1 MATAQNIITDRFRY
15 YNSTNF
21 FNAISLGKEYIYF
34 FLARCNAWDNSD
46 NPYIPIMKDSHQL
59 QLQSWDEV
67 LAISRLLPGDCF
79 RVIQSEGTKMV
90 DSTETAW
97 NTVWESGTIYDQ
109 YDDSVSMKNKNFYI
123 ISGQKVY
130 KCLSNN
136 GGAPSTIMPS
146 DNYQSQDTGI
156 IQSSVNYI
164 LKYMYQIPSQWNRWN
179 LSGSAPV
186 MDIQKK
192 SDNPSQWDIMNNV
205 VDGGIYSFRYLDG
218 FNVSD
223 NLDVTLIGNGSG
235 FKGRTL
241 NNVITIPDE
250 LGYSPGVGYNKVT
263 KIQVNGSDLDK
274 IEAIISPFG
283 GHGFNAVRELNGH
296 FVAVGSDFNSS
307 VIPYETL
314 FQDNNYRKIGIMSD
328 VIRKVTSK
336 GHENY
341 VDRLVDD
348 EIDRG
353 ERMSRM
359 VGDNRVQIFISVVV
373 GNTATGLSDI
383 LENQEDLKITQGT
396 ARGILVNITDSD
408 IHIIA
413 DNYPLEFTKDGGD
426 IYVTDSTGDSAGQ
439 IIIDTSKDFVEE
451 DCIRYSGNV
460 LYAENLTE
468 KRFRSGDTQVDKAK
482 LVLEF

>member
-34 FLARCNAWDNSD
+34 FLARCNTWNDND
-46 NPYIPIMKDSHQL
+46 DPYSPIMEDSHQL
-59 QLQSWDEV
+59 QLQSWDEI

-79 RVIQSEGTKMV
+79 RVIQSEGTRIV
-90 DSTETAW
+90 DNVETSW
-97 NTVWESGTIYDQ
+97 STVWESGTIYDQ

-123 ISGQKVY
+123 ISDHKVY

-136 GGAPSTIMPS
+136 GGASSTIVPS

-156 IQSSVNYI
+156 IQSSDNYI
-164 LKYMYQIPSQWNRWN
+164 WKYMYQIPSQWNRWN
-179 LSGSAPV
+179 LSGWAPV

-192 SDNPSQWDIMNNV
+192 SDNPSQWDVMNNA
-205 VDGGIYSFRYLDG
+205 VDGGVYSFRYLDG
-218 FNVSD
+218 FSVGD
-223 NLDVTLIGNGSG
+223 NLDVILTGNGVG

-241 NNVITIPDE
+241 TNKIIIPDV
-250 LGYSPGVGYNKVT
+250 LGYSPGTGYSKVT
-263 KIQVNGSDLDK
+263 KIEVNGVETELA
-274 IEAIISPFG
+274 EAIISPFG

-307 VIPYETL
+307 VISYETL
-314 FQDNNYRKIGIMSD
+314 FQDNNYRKIGVMSD
-328 VIRKVTSK
+328 VVRKVTSK
-336 GHENY
+336 GDKNY
-341 VDRLVDD
+341 TDRLVDD

-353 ERMSRM
+353 ERMTRM
-359 VGDNRVQIFISVVV
+359 VGDNRVQIFIYGVNNNSSE
-373 GNTATGLSDI
+373 NLSQI
-383 LENQEDLKITQGT
+383 LKDQKDLRITQGT
-396 ARGILVNITDSD
+396 AKGSLVNITDSD
-408 IHIIA
+408 IHIIT
-413 DNYPLEFTKDGGD
+413 DNYPLEFTKDGGNLNVLD
-426 IYVTDSTGDSAGQ
+426 ESGTLVGQ
-439 IIIDTSKDFVEE
+439 IIINTSKDFVEE

-468 KRFRSGDTQVDKAK
+468 PRFRSGATQVDKAK